1 MTAFDFNI
9 FILVLLVVVLAIF
22 IKGVKVVPQAEC
34 WVVERLGKYNR
45 LLEGGLNVII
55 PFVDEVRTKYM
66 LQEQLIDVRPQQA
79 FTKDNVSILIDGV
92 VFFRVV
98 DAVQAT
104 YGVLNLNIMI
114 AQLAQTTLRAEIGKL
129 DLDDT
134 LSSRDTLNAALL
146 NALDGASAQW
156 GAKVTRVEISEI
168 RVPEEVQRAMELQ
181 LQATRE
187 RRAIETKAEADKY
200 AVIAEAEAQRQKA
213 YKEAEALERTAEAQ
227 RYEQEQLAEGQ
238 RNAMEMINVTM
249 ANNPQA
255 AEFLLAQQRIE
266 AFGKLAASDSAN
278 KVIIPS
284 DAIAA
289 LGSLSVL
296 GDLLKTTR

>member
-1 MTAFDFNI
+1 MFETDLNLFV
-9 FILVLLVVVLAIF
+9 ILLGVIVIAIF
-22 IKGVKVVPQAEC
+22 IKGVKVVPQAEV
-34 WVVERLGKYNR
+34 WVIERLGKYNR
-45 LLEGGLNVII
+45 SLEGGLNVII
-55 PFVDEVRTKYM
+55 PFVDAVRKKYM
-66 LQEQLIDVRPQQA
+66 LQEQLIDIRPQQA
-79 FTKDNVSILIDGV
+79 FTRDNVSISIDGV
-92 VFFRVV
+92 VFLRVV

-104 YGVLNLNIMI
+104 YGVLNLGSMI
-114 AQLAQTTLRAEIGKL
+114 AQLAQTTLRAEIGKM

-134 LSSRDTLNAALL
+134 LSSRDSLNAALL
-146 NALDGASAQW
+146 TALDSASAQW

-187 RRAIETKAEADKY
+187 RRAIETKAEADKN
-200 AVIAEAEAQRQKA
+200 AVIAEAEGQRQKA
-213 YKEAEALERTAEAQ
+213 FKEAEALERTAEAQ

-249 ANNPQA
+249 ASNPQA

-266 AFGKLAASDSAN
+266 AFAKLAESESSN
-278 KVIIPS
+278 KVIIPT
-284 DAIAA
+284 DAVAA

-296 GDLLKTTR
+296 GDLLKATK